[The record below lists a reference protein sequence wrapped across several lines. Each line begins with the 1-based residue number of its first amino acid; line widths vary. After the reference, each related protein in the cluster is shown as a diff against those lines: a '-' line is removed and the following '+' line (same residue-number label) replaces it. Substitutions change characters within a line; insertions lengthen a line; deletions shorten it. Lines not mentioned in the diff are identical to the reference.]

1 MFAFSGLKKWE
12 ELQQHE
18 KKRVTCT
25 VAGYDGNQVTPLWN
39 LNEDA
44 LYDSLWI
51 ISPLRSLGSNHVA
64 LGGMIL
70 PLSAMSMICCIDTG

>member
-51 ISPLRSLGSNHVA
+51 ISPLRSLGSNQVVF
-64 LGGMIL
+64 GGMML
-70 PLSAMSMICCIDTG
+70 PVSAMSISCFMLTG